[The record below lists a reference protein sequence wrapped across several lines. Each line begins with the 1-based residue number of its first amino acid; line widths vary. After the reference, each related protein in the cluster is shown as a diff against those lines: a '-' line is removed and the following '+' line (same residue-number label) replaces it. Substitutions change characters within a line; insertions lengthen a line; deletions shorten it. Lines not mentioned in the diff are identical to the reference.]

1 MSRVAEEREAR
12 QAHDRLADAIGSGRW
27 VDASDALQRLIA
39 FRPSQPSL
47 HYTLGSVL
55 RNVHTT
61 AGVESH
67 THILTQAR
75 DAYAAAI
82 TLQPAYAEASIE
94 LASLTDE
101 LQHRDGE
108 HATTSRAHVQA
119 LWSSA
124 LELQP
129 SSTAAWQRWGDAL
142 VREDRSSHL
151 RLSEAALRY
160 GAALRLSPND
170 VEVAVA
176 LGLQQHKRGRWKA
189 ASQAYRTA
197 LQASPRHVQAIRLLG
212 SLQARREP
220 SLRAA
225 EETLR
230 LAWPAQTGESKAEL
244 GHVLQLQG
252 RLDEAAA
259 LSADGIGDDVWNLQN
274 ELTLPMYVWAHRAK
288 LDATPADELLRS
300 CRPDGTTLATL
311 LNAGTDIDGADGAP
325 DGAASGAASG
335 APRVRLAPLLLGCS
349 GDCVLRQTVVKLWAS
364 CRRSILDR
372 RLHRGNFGSGS
383 GSGGGGGGGAD
394 GGEHPARLAVRWGDA
409 DEVRLVLG
417 HALAASSAA
426 ASAAAS
432 WRVLTSAAGELRLEA
447 LHEAAVRADCAVLG
461 EVITQLEAHAPSQ
474 AELARALRRT
484 DPFERTPL
492 QLAEG
497 SGCEGALRDA
507 LRATEGAVP
516 AATARVG
523 VAADEPPP
531 PLSAEL
537 LTRAMEATASADA
550 AAVRASATGG
560 ADGTAVQ
567 AAAAQA
573 AAAQATAAQAA
584 DEWRVDPP
592 QAARAAQARCDV
604 ATWEVGGATVP
615 PEYALAAGATA
626 AESASA
632 AARAAVRLAARFT
645 RDHVSLDRPLLMRGL
660 LGETSRRAWQRGA
673 LRNASGRVAFQVM
686 QYGSRASLADSHT
699 WRRVSLTEWTDAM
712 RASPLVTSAAA
723 TAVPPSSPS
732 PPPPLPE
739 YIFDQSTDMGD
750 AAAGLRRQM
759 HGVFPWRAMFAPS
772 APALYVGADGS
783 GNPFHYHQ
791 QTWNALLAGRK
802 RWLLYPPSQAFYTE
816 LHPLEWQRR
825 AANRSMAAPLEC
837 EQRAGD
843 VLFVPRL
850 WAHATINVGEVVG
863 VATPFALRSGVD
875 YVAALRG

>member
-27 VDASDALQRLIA
+27 ADASDALQRLIA

-61 AGVESH
+61 AGGGDSGSQ
-67 THILTQAR
+67 LLQQAR
-75 DAYAAAI
+75 DAYGAAI
-82 TLQPAYAEASIE
+82 TLQPAYAEASVE

-101 LQHRDGE
+101 LRHRDGE
-108 HATTSRAHVQA
+108 QETMSRSHVQT

-129 SSTAAWQRWGDAL
+129 SNAAAWQRWGDAL

-197 LQASPRHVQAIRLLG
+197 LQASPRHAQATRLLG

-220 SLRAA
+220 ALRAA

-230 LAWPAQTGESKAEL
+230 LALSAQTGESKAEL

-259 LSADGIGDDVWNLQN
+259 LSADGSDGDVWSLQN

-288 LDATPADELLRS
+288 LDATPADELLRG
-300 CRPDGTTLATL
+300 CRPDGTTLAAL
-311 LNAGTDIDGADGAP
+311 LDARDGADGSAG
-325 DGAASGAASG
+325 GAASEAEAA
-335 APRVRLAPLLLGCS
+335 PPVRLAPLLLGCS
-349 GDCVLRQTVVKLWAS
+349 GECVLRQTVVRLWAA
-364 CRRSILDR
+364 CRRATLRER
-372 RLHRGNFGSGS
+372 RLPRDS
-383 GSGGGGGGGAD
+383 
-394 GGEHPARLAVRWGDA
+394 ARLAVRWGEA
-409 DEVRLVLG
+409 AEVRAMLG
-417 HALAASSAA
+417 HAADAA
-426 ASAAAS
+426 AAAAPDADS

-447 LHEAAVRADCAVLG
+447 VHEAAARAECDVLG
-461 EVITQLEAHAPSQ
+461 EVVAQLRAHAPSR
-474 AELARALRRT
+474 AELARALRRA

-492 QLAEG
+492 QLAAG

-507 LRATEGAVP
+507 LRATEGAVA
-516 AATARVG
+516 AATPGGGVG
-523 VAADEPPP
+523 VAADDPP

-537 LTRAMEATASADA
+537 LTRAMEAAASADA
-550 AAVRASATGG
+550 DAMRASTTGG
-560 ADGTAVQ
+560 ADGTAAAA
-567 AAAAQA
+567 AAAAQ
-573 AAAQATAAQAA
+573 TA

-592 QAARAAQARCDV
+592 QVAQPRCDV
-604 ATWEVGGATVP
+604 ATWEVGGASAP
-615 PEYALAAGATA
+615 PEYAAAIGATA

-699 WRRVSLTEWTDAM
+699 WRRVSLSQWTDAM
-712 RASPLVTSAAA
+712 RAPPPVTSAAA
-723 TAVPPSSPS
+723 
-732 PPPPLPE
+732 PPPLPE

-759 HGVFPWRAMFAPS
+759 HGVFPWRAMFVPS

-825 AANRSMAAPLEC
+825 ATNRSMAAPLEC

-863 VATPFALRSGVD
+863 VATPFALRTGVD
-875 YVAALRG
+875 YIGALRG